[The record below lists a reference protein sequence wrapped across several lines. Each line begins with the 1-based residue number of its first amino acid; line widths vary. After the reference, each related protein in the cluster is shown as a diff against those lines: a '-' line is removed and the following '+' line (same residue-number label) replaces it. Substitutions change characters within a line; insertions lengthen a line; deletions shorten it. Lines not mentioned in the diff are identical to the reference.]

1 MPRRAGAAEP
11 ERAGGHRR
19 GYPGWRMVRALAV
32 TETIS
37 YGVLY
42 YSFAA
47 FLLPMQHSLGYSQT
61 TLAGAFSLS
70 VLVTGAGAIPA
81 GAWLDCCGARALM
94 TAGSLL
100 GAGCVLVWARAGDVP
115 GLYLAFAGIGL
126 AGAAVLYEPAF
137 ATVNAW
143 FDARRQQALLTV
155 TMVAGL
161 ASAIFLPASALL
173 ISRLG
178 WRQALLILAAVQ
190 AATAVPHVLLLR
202 RRPADHGWL
211 LDGIRG
217 PAGPPAA
224 PAAGSAPA
232 TARPDV
238 IRGGELS
245 ATLRSG
251 PVAFLTAGTV
261 LGSAA
266 IAAVAVLLLAYLR
279 QGGYTLAVASAAAGA
294 LGLVQIAGRA
304 VLTVLAQRMPTA
316 VAAAVMLA
324 AQAAGAVVLLLVS
337 GLAGVLAFILLF
349 GLGFGVLNIARP
361 DMLARYAPRRLYARL
376 SGIQASLVIAAEASA
391 PTAAAALRAA
401 SGSYTP
407 VFTAVALCSLG
418 AALLFVAADRARRPG
433 PPPGHH
439 NPRRS
444 PAPGRSGRAGT

>member
-1 MPRRAGAAEP
+1 VPAAAAAAEP
-11 ERAGGHRR
+11 EQAGGCRG
-19 GYPGWRMVRALAV
+19 GYPGWRMVWGLAV
-32 TETIS
+32 TETVS

-47 FLLPMQHSLGYSQT
+47 FLLPMQHSLGFSQA
-61 TLAGAFSLS
+61 TLTGAFSLS
-70 VLVTGAGAIPA
+70 VLLTGAGAVPA
-81 GAWLDCCGARALM
+81 GAWLDCCGARGLM

-100 GAGCVLVWARAGDVP
+100 GAGCVLVWARAGNVL

-137 ATVNAW
+137 ATINAW

-161 ASAIFLPASALL
+161 ASTIFLPASAFL

-190 AATAVPHVLLLR
+190 AATAVPHVLLVR
-202 RRPADHGWL
+202 RRPADHGWQ
-211 LDGIRG
+211 LDGTRG
-217 PAGPPAA
+217 PSSLPAA
-224 PAAGSAPA
+224 QAPGSAPA
-232 TARPDV
+232 KAPPDV

-251 PVAFLTAGTV
+251 PVAFLTAGAI
-261 LGSAA
+261 LGSGA
-266 IAAVAVLLLAYLR
+266 IAAVAVLFLAYLR

-304 VLTVLAQRMPTA
+304 VLTVLARRMPTA
-316 VAAAVMLA
+316 IAAAAMLA

-337 GLAGVLAFILLF
+337 GLPGVVAFVALF
-349 GLGFGVLNIARP
+349 GLGFGVLSIARP
-361 DMLARYAPRRLYARL
+361 DMLAQYAPRRLYARL
-376 SGIQASLVIAAEASA
+376 SGIQASLVIAAEAAA

-401 SGSYTP
+401 SASYTP
-407 VFTAVALCSLG
+407 VFAAVALCSLG

-433 PPPGHH
+433 R
-439 NPRRS
+439 PRGGGTYWPS
-444 PAPGRSGRAGT
+444 PVRTVR